1 MHDKGSATSQFP
13 GFVDM
18 RGRAEYNLGTGECDE
33 QKEDSDSRRRSGP
46 GDLFQP
52 SLAIA
57 PKEAGERGRALIS
70 EPRPP
75 LPGNRVSNQDVISRR
90 RNMPMEAR

>member
-1 MHDKGSATSQFP
+1 MHDRGLATSQFP

-33 QKEDSDSRRRSGP
+33 QEEDSDSRRRSGP

-57 PKEAGERGRALIS
+57 PKEAGERGRALKS
-70 EPRPP
+70 DRRGPVTR
-75 LPGNRVSNQDVISRR
+75 NRLSNQDVMSRR
-90 RNMPMEAR
+90 KNMPREAR